1 MEAGGGGGG
10 GEGRR
15 EKEGDWR
22 EMSLK
27 GSTRV
32 TGGHFSASGVL
43 EEAMPPGGIPTT
55 PILREGLPHSQPHLQ
70 PVRHMP
76 TAQGLQ
82 CPDQVSLAADFFFLK
97 GKYKKTQTNYKH
109 KTKHIHHHQSLT
121 QIQLSKHLPVGSLSL
136 GLTLC

>member
-43 EEAMPPGGIPTT
+43 EEAMPPGGIPTS
-55 PILREGLPHSQPHLQ
+55 PILREGLPQSQPPFSQSATCPQRKACSAQTRCRWLQ
-70 PVRHMP
+70 I
-76 TAQGLQ
+76 
-82 CPDQVSLAADFFFLK
+82 FFF
-97 GKYKKTQTNYKH
+97 
-109 KTKHIHHHQSLT
+109 
-121 QIQLSKHLPVGSLSL
+121 
-136 GLTLC
+136 